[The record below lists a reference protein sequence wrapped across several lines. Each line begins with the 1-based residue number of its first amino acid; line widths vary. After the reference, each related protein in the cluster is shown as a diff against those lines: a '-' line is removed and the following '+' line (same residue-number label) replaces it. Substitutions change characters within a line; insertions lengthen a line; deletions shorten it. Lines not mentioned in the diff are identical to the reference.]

1 MRRRSVCTVSRN
13 PPVVFALPL
22 ESAFAHAPTAA
33 LLLDDEETRHII
45 IRRKKEERRGNDN
58 DNGINKPIHY
68 EDEDKQNDLYIRML
82 GCIISTIFRI
92 CVNLKP
98 NSIVANS
105 TEDKAPSESFHTGQI
120 NQLSLGI
127 HLQKIISDDS
137 ISRQRRK
144 MSTFGVA
151 HHPPHARQATHFGQL
166 H

>member
-13 PPVVFALPL
+13 PPVVFALTL

-33 LLLDDEETRHII
+33 LLLDDEEARHIYAEGG
-45 IRRKKEERRGNDN
+45 EEVNDN

-68 EDEDKQNDLYIRML
+68 EDKQNDLYARML
-82 GCIISTIFRI
+82 GCIISTIFRR

-120 NQLSLGI
+120 NQMSLGI
-127 HLQKIISDDS
+127 HLQKIISNDS
-137 ISRQRRK
+137 QS
-144 MSTFGVA
+144 
-151 HHPPHARQATHFGQL
+151 
-166 H
+166 

>member
-1 MRRRSVCTVSRN
+1 MMKR
-13 PPVVFALPL
+13 
-22 ESAFAHAPTAA
+22 HDI
-33 LLLDDEETRHII
+33 LLYAEGGEEV
-45 IRRKKEERRGNDN
+45 NDN

-68 EDEDKQNDLYIRML
+68 EDKQNDLYARRL

-137 ISRQRRK
+137 IISQRRK

-151 HHPPHARQATHFGQL
+151 HHPPHARQATHFVQP

>member
-1 MRRRSVCTVSRN
+1 MMKR
-13 PPVVFALPL
+13 
-22 ESAFAHAPTAA
+22 HDI
-33 LLLDDEETRHII
+33 LLYAEGGEEV
-45 IRRKKEERRGNDN
+45 NDN

-68 EDEDKQNDLYIRML
+68 EDKQNDLYARML

-151 HHPPHARQATHFGQL
+151 HPPHARQATHFGQP